1 MVHVVGILND
11 AMRQGRPSIA
21 SVWPTRSDP
30 RRQLG
35 ASAFRQLQRNGITQ
49 LYTKQRKKKG
59 VIIKR
64 RKRDW
69 ESKQKEKRRTR
80 LDSFECLLIYPVV
93 MYVPS
98 KWKLCGRSR
107 KKKER
112 GGGARRAYKLL
123 RSRRDQTAFW
133 CRVSPIPKH
142 AQAVSG
148 VRTCEEVEEEEEGF
162 FRRSRR
168 SLRRDTQE
176 LLEWKN
182 VREE

>member
-1 MVHVVGILND
+1 MSIDLSCCHVC
-11 AMRQGRPSIA
+11 
-21 SVWPTRSDP
+21 
-30 RRQLG
+30 
-35 ASAFRQLQRNGITQ
+35 
-49 LYTKQRKKKG
+49 
-59 VIIKR
+59 
-64 RKRDW
+64 
-69 ESKQKEKRRTR
+69 SKQMEAVRPKQE
-80 LDSFECLLIYPVV
+80 
-93 MYVPS
+93 
-98 KWKLCGRSR
+98 
-107 KKKER
+107 KKER

-168 SLRRDTQE
+168 SLSRDTQE